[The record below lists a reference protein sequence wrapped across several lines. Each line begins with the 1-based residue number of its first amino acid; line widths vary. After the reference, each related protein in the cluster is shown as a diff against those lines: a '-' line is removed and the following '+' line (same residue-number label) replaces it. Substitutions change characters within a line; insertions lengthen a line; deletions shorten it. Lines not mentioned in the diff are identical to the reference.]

1 MRRGSLSR
9 RLGSLLNLFYGTE
22 EDYILT
28 EFENENG
35 TPSDMGIE
43 NESVTLGDTGVEFL
57 ESGSEG
63 SDDEALE
70 KIPEE
75 NDRSADGK
83 NGADYTREEYE
94 RLIKTAYKDFYA
106 EDTQRLIN
114 KRFKKY
120 KALEERVKS
129 LEADAE
135 RYADV
140 ERLISEE
147 RERAVNE
154 TEERMNRQ
162 FLAMRSRG
170 EENAVSKRSQR
181 HSPDVSGLTKSE
193 RAHLASRA
201 LMGEKIKL

>member
-1 MRRGSLSR
+1 
-9 RLGSLLNLFYGTE
+9 
-22 EDYILT
+22 
-28 EFENENG
+28 
-35 TPSDMGIE
+35 MGIE
-43 NESVTLGDTGVEFL
+43 NGSVTPGDTGEEL
-57 ESGSEG
+57 SESAFGG

-75 NDRSADGK
+75 NDRSADGMI
-83 NGADYTREEYE
+83 GAEYTREEYE

-129 LEADAE
+129 LEAEAE

-147 RERAVNE
+147 RERAVSE

-170 EENAVSKRSQR
+170 VENAVSKRSQR
-181 HSPDVSGLTKSE
+181 SSPDVSSLTKSE

>member
-1 MRRGSLSR
+1 M
-9 RLGSLLNLFYGTE
+9 
-22 EDYILT
+22 T

-35 TPSDMGIE
+35 APSDMGLENQTGTPSDMG
-43 NESVTLGDTGVEFL
+43 DDF
-57 ESGSEG
+57 SEYVSDG
-63 SDDEALE
+63 SDADAS
-70 KIPEE
+70 EE
-75 NDRSADGK
+75 PSDDDVRSADGEH
-83 NGADYTREEYE
+83 GATYTREEYD
-94 RLIKTAYKDFYA
+94 RLIKTVCKDFYA

-120 KALEERVKS
+120 KALEERVRS
-129 LEADAE
+129 LEAEAQ

-147 RERAVNE
+147 RERAVSE

-170 EENAVSKRSQR
+170 EENAVGKRSQR
-181 HSPDVSGLTKSE
+181 HSPDVSSLTKSE